1 MYGYEL
7 IKLFLKDEEESIECI
22 LINFKYIL
30 VWI

>member
-7 IKLFLKDEEESIECI
+7 IKLFLKDEEGSVECI
-22 LINFKYIL
+22 LINYKYIL